1 MPPETRAAPARKN
14 KPLVR
19 ILGGIGLLSVCAALT
34 WGVVG
39 FRAHRGAKNGGF
51 HPGLTRTNPGLAMT
65 KMAAAGEPGS
75 SQNSDRNG
83 NEVLAPSV
91 LSKVEPEYS
100 EAARGA
106 GLQGTVVVSMVVDE
120 EGNARDLKTIQELG
134 LGLDQKAIEALQKW
148 KFRPG
153 MTDGHAVAVQ
163 ATLQVNFR
171 LTAAPGVVTIAI
183 NPSTPAT
190 LYAGT
195 RGSGV
200 FKSTNGGTSWTTVN
214 SGFTATDVSVL
225 AIDPST
231 PATLYAGTGSGG
243 VFKSTN
249 GGTSWTTINSG
260 LTDMHVYALAIDP
273 STPATLYA
281 GTTGVFKSTDG
292 GSSWTAVYSAPEDT
306 YVYALAIDR
315 STPATLY
322 AGTTNG
328 VFRSTNGGARWTAV
342 NSGRTGKTVS
352 VLAIDSAIPATLYA
366 HDFKSTNGGTRW
378 TAVNSGRTATNVSVL
393 AIDRSTP
400 ATLYGQSPN
409 GVAKSTNGGTSW
421 TAANSGRTDPNVFTL
436 AIDPSTPTTLYSGN
450 QNGVFKSTNGG
461 TSWTAANSGLRQ
473 TAVQVLAN
481 WELQASSTP
490 TQPVLMTRGIQ
501 GFSVTEKNLPELQK
515 VRRLILLDDIDQDED
530 LTDQALSAE
539 FFAEI
544 FKRLE
549 TLTCFKLVLMKD
561 APPPAKWLPADG
573 YAYLVTTVAEE
584 PVARGHVSIWY
595 DALVLNNGLTFWNG
609 AQQIFYADD
618 PPSPAMPER
627 VADFLGA
634 LAKDACP
641 GWKQP

>member
-51 HPGLTRTNPGLAMT
+51 HPGLTRTRPGLAMT
-65 KMAAAGEPGS
+65 KMAAAPHMDLQTSGGTSGEPGS
-75 SQNSDRNG
+75 SQNIGGAPRIG

-120 EGNARDLKTIQELG
+120 EGNTKDLKVIQALG
-134 LGLDQKAIEALQKW
+134 LGLDQKAIEAFQKW

-153 MTDGHAVAVQ
+153 MADGHAVAVQ

-190 LYAGT
+190 LHAGT

-214 SGFTATDVSVL
+214 SGLTATDVSVL
-225 AIDPST
+225 AIDPS
-231 PATLYAGTGSGG
+231 
-243 VFKSTN
+243 
-249 GGTSWTTINSG
+249 
-260 LTDMHVYALAIDP
+260 
-273 STPATLYA
+273 
-281 GTTGVFKSTDG
+281 
-292 GSSWTAVYSAPEDT
+292 
-306 YVYALAIDR
+306 
-315 STPATLY
+315 
-322 AGTTNG
+322 
-328 VFRSTNGGARWTAV
+328 
-342 NSGRTGKTVS
+342 
-352 VLAIDSAIPATLYA
+352 
-366 HDFKSTNGGTRW
+366 
-378 TAVNSGRTATNVSVL
+378 
-393 AIDRSTP
+393 
-400 ATLYGQSPN
+400 
-409 GVAKSTNGGTSW
+409 
-421 TAANSGRTDPNVFTL
+421 NVFTL

-490 TQPVLMTRGIQ
+490 IQPVLMTRGIQ

-515 VRRLILLDDIDQDED
+515 VRRVILLDDIDQDED

-539 FFAEI
+539 FFSEV
-544 FKRLE
+544 FKKLE
-549 TLTCFKLVLMKD
+549 TLTCFKLALMKD

-595 DALVLNNGLTFWNG
+595 DASVLNNGLTFWNG

-634 LAKDACP
+634 VAKDACP